1 MSITVRDCMTLP
13 SLRMGTVIAGQN
25 GLSGIVSSVT
35 VLEFDLTS
43 DDIFVP
49 NELAITAFYDIRD
62 SVSDQVEAIKAAK
75 RSGVVALVLF
85 YSKMILHGVDQKV
98 IETANRYNLPLILLP
113 GEDMKLKYSDVIHD
127 ISEAIFLDA
136 RSEDFYVDNTMDRI
150 SQMDDRH
157 RSLDTVL
164 GLISEYNRSSVILCS
179 KTQQIL
185 GYALWP
191 AGNLV
196 NVEQMLAD
204 SASKSSTSHM
214 LSFEFKSK
222 DGTELCLYFVNP
234 FASISRN
241 ILSETAQIIQLY
253 TSIWNINLN
262 ANSRESLIPLIL
274 EDKQETWSEVAE
286 INGILPRNYTSLMFC
301 SGKEDAARIRSCIEE
316 YDPAAITGCYEKSL
330 VSFLT
335 LDLFSIRGQLLIDE
349 LEEICKEKI
358 YLLSEKDIVS
368 SAAHRYLQF
377 CETAHITEKLFP
389 LRKICRS
396 DTLRFAVLCHEMQGR
411 ESEEAVYYHTLL
423 APLQNDKGEEL
434 LPTLQTYLLD
444 ADASVKKTAEQLFIH
459 RNTVKYR
466 LDRVRELLGRDFEQM
481 PLYQDIYL
489 AAALARI
496 SARGI

>member
-1 MSITVRDCMTLP
+1 MSITVKDCMTLP
-13 SLRMGTVIAGQN
+13 SLCMGTVIAGEK

-35 VLEFDLTS
+35 VMEFDLTS

-62 SVSDQVEAIKAAK
+62 SIPDQIEAVKAAK

-85 YSKMILHGVDQKV
+85 YSNMVLHGVDQKV
-98 IETANRYNLPLILLP
+98 IETANRCNLPLILLP

-127 ISEAIFLDA
+127 ISEAIFFDA

-150 SQMDDRH
+150 AQMDDRH

-179 KTQQIL
+179 KKQQIL

-191 AGNLV
+191 AGNLL
-196 NVEQMLAD
+196 NVEQLLAD
-204 SASKSSTSHM
+204 SSAKAASGHM

-234 FASISRN
+234 FASLSRN

-262 ANSRESLIPLIL
+262 TNSRESLIPLFL
-274 EDKQETWSEVAE
+274 EGKQTTWTEVAE
-286 INGILPRNYTSLMFC
+286 INGILLPDYTSLLFC
-301 SGKEDAARIRSCIEE
+301 SVKEDTLRIRSCISA
-316 YDPAAITGCYEKSL
+316 YDPAAVTDCYEKSL

-335 LDLFSIRGQLLIDE
+335 LDLSKIKGQLLLDE
-349 LEEICKEKI
+349 LTEICKEKI
-358 YLLSEKDIVS
+358 YLLQENDITN

-377 CETAHITEKLFP
+377 CETAHMLEKIYP
-389 LRKICRS
+389 LRKIYRS
-396 DTLRFAVLCHEMQGR
+396 DALRFAVRCHEMQSG
-411 ESEEAVYYHTLL
+411 ESEDAAYYRSLL
-423 APLQNDKGEEL
+423 APLQNEKGEDL

-444 ADASVKKTAEQLFIH
+444 TDASVKKTAEQLFIH

-466 LDRVRELLGRDFEQM
+466 LDRIRVLLGRDFEQM

-489 AAALARI
+489 AAALARL